1 MKHIDPN
8 TFVGRELKMQG
19 LTGARLGRTGQA
31 RVVRWCDKQPGFG
44 IREYPS
50 GRSVYIVQGNW
61 RGRSETI
68 TIGST
73 AIIDERLALDIA
85 RRCLYISEEAP
96 APADERKRRRAA
108 PMFQDFLADYWKRVS
123 PSWKPST
130 LRAENEYRLAYLG
143 TTFRDKG
150 IDQITAE
157 DMNAW
162 MAEANRTGASGAA
175 NRVLDRLRAVFNK
188 AIEWGHRPEGSNPC
202 DRVRRN
208 PRRKVERF
216 LSPNEF
222 QRLGQALDRHRREWP
237 LHAAALTLLMLTGCR
252 RSEITT
258 LRWRE
263 VRSSRIYL
271 EDSKTGARTVQLC
284 RDAAWILGALKR
296 RSPDGYVFDLGNG
309 KPISV
314 DSLWDKVRDDTG
326 LRDVRLQGLRHS
338 YASHAARLALPM
350 PVTQS
355 LLGHSSITS
364 TANYTHFNDEH
375 LFEVANGISALIDA
389 AISGRKR

>member
-8 TFVGRELKMQG
+8 TFVGRELKMHG

-44 IREYPS
+44 VREYPS

-61 RGRSETI
+61 RGRTETI
-68 TIGST
+68 TIGNT

-85 RRCLYISEEAP
+85 RRCLYTSEEAP
-96 APADERKRRRAA
+96 APADERKRRRSA
-108 PMFQDFLADYWKRVS
+108 PLFQDFIADYWKRVS
-123 PSWKPST
+123 PRWKPST
-130 LRAENEYRLAYLG
+130 LKTENEYRVAYLG
-143 TTFRDKG
+143 TMFRDKG

-157 DMNAW
+157 DMTKW
-162 MAEANRTGASGAA
+162 MVEATRTGAPGAA
-175 NRVLDRLRAVFNK
+175 NRALDRLRAVFNK

-208 PRRKVERF
+208 KRRKVERF

-222 QRLGQALDRHRREWP
+222 QRLGQALDLYRREWP

-252 RSEITT
+252 RSEITG

-263 VRSSRIYL
+263 VRGSRIYL
-271 EDSKTGARTVQLC
+271 EDSKTGPRTVQLC
-284 RDAAWILGALKR
+284 RDAAWIVGALKR
-296 RSPDGYVFDLGNG
+296 RSPDSYVFDLGNG

-314 DSLWDKVRDDTG
+314 AGLWNKVRDDAG
-326 LRDVRLQGLRHS
+326 LRDVRLHDLRHS